1 MSKGYEKRRG
11 TKWERETMNMVRSLE
26 GKAALVQRLKD
37 AAARKR
43 NHAGNVAE
51 KPADDRKRL

>member
-51 KPADDRKRL
+51 KPADDR